1 MSIQTVV
8 LIPCYNEAKAIAA
21 VVKKAK
27 QVLPAA
33 KIYVYDN
40 NSTDN
45 TAQIAAQAGA
55 IVRSVTQ
62 QGKGSVV
69 RRMFADIDADVYV
82 MTDGDMT
89 YDLDALPSL
98 IDTLISRQK
107 DMVIG
112 TRKEQQREAYRFG
125 HRFGNV
131 LLTFLVRLLF
141 GIKQTDMLSGLR
153 VFSKRFVKTFSAR
166 SNGFEIETELNVFT
180 AVNKLPYAEVETNY
194 FARPEGSF
202 SKLSTIKDGFKI
214 LFMIIK
220 MFYKE
225 RPIIAYSLPALFFA
239 LATLILSVLGLDL
252 CGAIWTFP
260 PAFLSLIGF
269 LLFGTYGVYANKQIE
284 NKREMIRLHY
294 LSYPFVNNDDNC

>member
-1 MSIQTVV
+1 MSAQVAV
-8 LIPCYNEAKAIAA
+8 LIPCYNEAEAIAA
-21 VVKKAK
+21 VVQKAK

-45 TAQIAAQAGA
+45 TAQIAARAGA
-55 IVRSVTQ
+55 IVRFVRQ

-69 RRMFADIDADVYV
+69 RRMFADIDADIYV

-89 YDLDALPSL
+89 YDLDTLPHL
-98 IDTLISRQK
+98 IDTLLLEHN
-107 DMVIG
+107 DMVVG

-131 LLTFLVRLLF
+131 LLTFLVRILF

-153 VFSKRFVKTFSAR
+153 VFSKRFVKTFPAC

-180 AVNKLPYAEVETNY
+180 AMNKLPYAEVETNY

-214 LFMIIK
+214 LFMILRL
-220 MFYKE
+220 FYKE
-225 RPIIAYSLPALFFA
+225 RPAIAYSLPALFFA
-239 LATLILSVLGLDL
+239 FAALILSVLGLDL
-252 CGAIWTFP
+252 CGAIWSFP
-260 PAFLSLIGF
+260 PAFLSFIGF
-269 LLFGTYGVYANKQIE
+269 LLFGMYGVYANKQTE
-284 NKREMIRLHY
+284 NKREISRLLY
-294 LSYPFVNNDDNC
+294 LSYPFKNNDDNS

>member
-1 MSIQTVV
+1 MSARVAV
-8 LIPCYNEAKAIAA
+8 LIPCYNEAKAIAD

-40 NSTDN
+40 NSTDG
-45 TAQIAAQAGA
+45 TAQIAEQAGA
-55 IVRSVTQ
+55 IVRSVKQ
-62 QGKGSVV
+62 QGKGAVV

-89 YDLDALPSL
+89 YDLDTLPRL
-98 IDTLISRQK
+98 IDALLCEQK
-107 DMVIG
+107 DMIVG
-112 TRKEQQREAYRFG
+112 TRKEQQQEAYRFG

-131 LLTFLVRLLF
+131 LLTFLVRILF

-153 VFSKRFVKTFSAR
+153 VFSKRFVKTFPAR

-180 AVNKLPYAEVETNY
+180 AMNKLPYAEIETNY

-214 LFMIIK
+214 LFMI
-220 MFYKE
+220 FRLFRTE
-225 RPIIAYSLPALFFA
+225 RPMPFYSFLALICAMMTFVN
-239 LATLILSVLGLDL
+239 IVSVF
-252 CGAIWTFP
+252 TF
-260 PAFLSLIGF
+260 IGF
-269 LLFGTYGVYANKQIE
+269 WFFLICGIFLNGQIKSRREISRLL
-284 NKREMIRLHY
+284 Y
-294 LSYPFVNNDDNC
+294 LSYPFKDNDD